1 MAFIVMI
8 IETTVKNYGELS
20 ALVKKLGF
28 ANLEEYFASYIAEY
42 GEKIVKE
49 ETNKVAHVL
58 SGLAKLE
65 MLAEFEGF
73 E

>member
-1 MAFIVMI
+1 MI
-8 IETTVKNYGELS
+8 IETTVKNYGKLTT
-20 ALVKKLGF
+20 LVKKLGF
-28 ANLEEYFASYIAEY
+28 DTLEDYFASYIAEY

-58 SGLAKLE
+58 AGLVKLE